1 MDELYRLAT
10 GPLAWAAFI
19 IFIGGSL
26 FRLIHLMA
34 LVHRKEKF
42 IYAYMSLKF
51 SLRSIIHWLAPF
63 ATVNWRLHPWLT
75 IVTFAFHICLV
86 VTPVFLLAHVV
97 LWDEAWSVSWWAL
110 PDWLAVIMSV
120 IVMAGCVFFFV
131 RRLVTPEVAYVTS
144 ASDYAILALVAAPFV
159 TGLIAYF
166 QWFDVR
172 LFTLL
177 HVLSGEAMLVAIP
190 LTRISH
196 MLFAPL
202 TRAYMGSEF
211 GAIRHARDW

>member
-19 IFIGGSL
+19 IFIGGCL
-26 FRLIHLMA
+26 FRLIHLIA

-75 IVTFAFHICLV
+75 IVTFSFHICLLA
-86 VTPVFLLAHVV
+86 TPIFLLAHIV
-97 LWDEAWSVSWWAL
+97 LWDEVWNVSWWAM
-110 PDWLAVIMSV
+110 PDWLA
-120 IVMAGCVFFFV
+120 IVMTLIVIGGCLFFCI
-131 RRLVTPEVAYVTS
+131 RRRVTPEVAYVTS

-211 GAIRHARDW
+211 GAIRHAKDW

>member
-1 MDELYRLAT
+1 MDDLYRLAT

-42 IYAYMSLKF
+42 IYTYMSLKF
-51 SLRSIIHWLAPF
+51 SLRSIIHWLSPF

-144 ASDYAILALVAAPFV
+144 ASDYAILALVATPFL

-177 HVLSGEAMLVAIP
+177 HVLSGEAMLVAVP
-190 LTRISH
+190 FTRISH

>member
-10 GPLAWAAFI
+10 GPLAWAAFVV
-19 IFIGGSL
+19 FVGGSL
-26 FRLIHLMA
+26 FRLIHLIA
-34 LVHRKEKF
+34 LVHRKERF
-42 IYAYMSLKF
+42 IYTYMSLKF
-51 SLRSIIHWLAPF
+51 SLRSIVHWLAPF

-86 VTPVFLLAHVV
+86 AAPVFLMAHVV
-97 LWDEAWSVSWWAL
+97 LWDEAWNVNWWTL
-110 PDWLAVIMSV
+110 PDWLAVVMTV
-120 IVMAGCVFFFV
+120 IVLGGCLFFFI
-131 RRLVTPEVAYVTS
+131 RRRVTPEVAYVTS
-144 ASDYAILALVAAPFV
+144 ASDYVILALVAAPFA

-190 LTRISH
+190 FTRISH

-211 GAIRHARDW
+211 GGIRHAKDW

>member
-10 GPLAWAAFI
+10 GPLAWAAFVV
-19 IFIGGSL
+19 FVGGSL
-26 FRLIHLMA
+26 FRLIHLIA
-34 LVHRKEKF
+34 LVHRKERF
-42 IYAYMSLKF
+42 IYTYMSLKF
-51 SLRSIIHWLAPF
+51 SLRSIVHWLAPF

-86 VTPVFLLAHVV
+86 AAPVFLMAHVV
-97 LWDEAWSVSWWAL
+97 LWDEAWNVSWWTL
-110 PDWLAVIMSV
+110 PDWLAVVMTV
-120 IVMAGCVFFFV
+120 IVLGGCLFFFI
-131 RRLVTPEVAYVTS
+131 RRRVTPEVAYVTS
-144 ASDYAILALVAAPFV
+144 ASDYVILALVAAPFA

-190 LTRISH
+190 FTRISH

-202 TRAYMGSEF
+202 TRGYMGSEF
-211 GAIRHARDW
+211 GGIRHARDW

>member
-19 IFIGGSL
+19 IFIGGCL
-26 FRLIHLMA
+26 FRLIHLIA

-51 SLRSIIHWLAPF
+51 SLRSIIHWLTPF

-75 IVTFAFHICLV
+75 IVTFSFHICLLA
-86 VTPVFLLAHVV
+86 TPIFLLAHIV
-97 LWDEAWSVSWWAL
+97 LWDEVWNVSWWAL
-110 PDWLAVIMSV
+110 PDWLA
-120 IVMAGCVFFFV
+120 IVMTLIVIGGCLFFCI
-131 RRLVTPEVAYVTS
+131 RRRVTPEVAYVTS

-211 GAIRHARDW
+211 GAIRHAKDW

>member
-19 IFIGGSL
+19 VFIGGSL
-26 FRLIHLMA
+26 FRLIYLMV

-42 IYAYMSLKF
+42 IYTYMSLKF
-51 SLRSIIHWLAPF
+51 SLRSILHWLTPF
-63 ATVNWRLHPWLT
+63 GTANWRLHPWLT
-75 IVTFAFHICLV
+75 AVTFAFHICLV
-86 VTPVFLLAHVV
+86 LTPIFLLAHIV
-97 LWDEAWSVSWWAL
+97 LWDEAWNISWWAL
-110 PDWLAVIMSV
+110 PDWLAIAMTV
-120 IVMAGCVFFFV
+120 IVIGGCFFFFI
-131 RRLVTPEVAYVTS
+131 RRRVTPEVAYVTS
-144 ASDYAILALVAAPFV
+144 ASDYAILLLTAAPFV

-177 HVLSGEAMLVAIP
+177 HVLAGEAMLIAIP
-190 LTRISH
+190 FTRISH
-196 MLFAPL
+196 MLLAPL
-202 TRAYMGSEF
+202 TRGYMGSEF

>member
-19 IFIGGSL
+19 IFIGGCL
-26 FRLIHLMA
+26 FRLIHLIA

-75 IVTFAFHICLV
+75 IVTFSFHICLLA
-86 VTPVFLLAHVV
+86 TPIFLLAHIV
-97 LWDEAWSVSWWAL
+97 LWDEVWNVSWWAL
-110 PDWLAVIMSV
+110 PDWLA
-120 IVMAGCVFFFV
+120 IVMTLIVIGGCLFFCI
-131 RRLVTPEVAYVTS
+131 RRRVTPEVAYVTS

-211 GAIRHARDW
+211 GGIRHAKDW

>member
-144 ASDYAILALVAAPFV
+144 ASDYAILALVATPFL

-177 HVLSGEAMLVAIP
+177 HVLSGEAMLVAVP
-190 LTRISH
+190 FTRISH

-211 GAIRHARDW
+211 GALRHAKDW

>member
-10 GPLAWAAFI
+10 GPLAWAAFVV
-19 IFIGGSL
+19 FVGGSL
-26 FRLIHLMA
+26 FRLIHLIA
-34 LVHRKEKF
+34 LVHRKERF
-42 IYAYMSLKF
+42 IYTYMSLKF
-51 SLRSIIHWLAPF
+51 SLRSIVHWLAPF

-86 VTPVFLLAHVV
+86 AAPVFLMAHVV
-97 LWDEAWSVSWWAL
+97 LWDEAWNVSWWTL
-110 PDWLAVIMSV
+110 PDWLAVVMTV
-120 IVMAGCVFFFV
+120 IVLGGCLFFFI
-131 RRLVTPEVAYVTS
+131 RRRVTPEVAYVTS
-144 ASDYAILALVAAPFV
+144 ASDYVILALVAAPFA

-190 LTRISH
+190 FTRISH
-196 MLFAPL
+196 MLLAPL

-211 GAIRHARDW
+211 GGIRHARDW

>member
-10 GPLAWAAFI
+10 GPLAWAAFVV
-19 IFIGGSL
+19 FVAGSL
-26 FRLIHLMA
+26 FRLIHLIA
-34 LVHRKEKF
+34 LVHRKERF
-42 IYAYMSLKF
+42 IYTYMSLKF
-51 SLRSIIHWLAPF
+51 SLRSIVHWLAPF
-63 ATVNWRLHPWLT
+63 ATVNWRLHPRLT

-86 VTPVFLLAHVV
+86 AAPVFLMAHVV
-97 LWDEAWSVSWWAL
+97 LWDEAWNVRWWTL
-110 PDWLAVIMSV
+110 PDGLAVVMTG
-120 IVMAGCVFFFV
+120 IVLGGCLFFFV
-131 RRLVTPEVAYVTS
+131 RRRVTPEVAYVTS
-144 ASDYAILALVAAPFV
+144 ASDYVILALVAAPFA

-190 LTRISH
+190 FTRISH

-211 GAIRHARDW
+211 GGIRHARDW

>member
-19 IFIGGSL
+19 IFIGGCL
-26 FRLIHLMA
+26 FRLIRLIA
-34 LVHRKEKF
+34 LVHRREKF

-75 IVTFAFHICLV
+75 IVTFSFHICLLA
-86 VTPVFLLAHVV
+86 TPIFLLAHIV
-97 LWDEAWSVSWWAL
+97 LWDEVWNVSWWAL
-110 PDWLAVIMSV
+110 PDWLA
-120 IVMAGCVFFFV
+120 IVMTLIVIGGCLFFCI
-131 RRLVTPEVAYVTS
+131 RRRVTPEVAYVTS

-211 GAIRHARDW
+211 GAIRHAKDW

>member
-26 FRLIHLMA
+26 FRLIYLIT

-42 IYAYMSLKF
+42 IYTYMSLKF
-51 SLRSIIHWLAPF
+51 SLRSILHWLTPF
-63 ATVNWRLHPWLT
+63 GTANWRLHPWLT
-75 IVTFAFHICLV
+75 VVTFLFHICLV
-86 VTPVFLLAHVV
+86 LTPIFLLAHIV
-97 LWDEAWSVSWWAL
+97 LWDEAWNLSWWAL
-110 PDWLAVIMSV
+110 PDWLAMVMTV
-120 IVMAGCVFFFV
+120 IVIAGGVFFFI
-131 RRLVTPEVAYVTS
+131 RRRVTPEVAYVTS
-144 ASDYAILALVAAPFV
+144 ASDYGILLLTVAPFV

-177 HVLSGEAMLVAIP
+177 HVLAGEAMLIAIP
-190 LTRISH
+190 FTRISH

-211 GAIRHARDW
+211 GGIRHARDW